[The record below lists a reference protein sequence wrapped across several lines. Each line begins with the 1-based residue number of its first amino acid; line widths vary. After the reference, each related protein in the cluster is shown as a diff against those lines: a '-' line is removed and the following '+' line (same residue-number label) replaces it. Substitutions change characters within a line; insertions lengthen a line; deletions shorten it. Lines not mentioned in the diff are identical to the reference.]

1 MAFDTTG
8 FTPAQLRVWSGLL
21 AGDDH
26 RRPPVDLDTAR
37 RWRGYLID
45 RTAEAADL
53 LRSSEATLSLSKSKL
68 DALDCDGR
76 FLDQLDSA
84 FAWTI
89 PMVVGDL
96 AHTAI
101 ELDLVGGRQQSPEML
116 MHVAWAEFATSGT
129 SAGEFVSMLGGVEA
143 DDLRARAL
151 RRVLEFREVFPLL
164 PANILRAEVGM
175 KVRLHDG
182 VIALN
187 GRPDLVVGRVHRAE
201 RRQILIDLKTGGR
214 SRHHRHDLRFYAL
227 LATLKYGVP
236 PFRVATYYLDEAD
249 WEEEDVDDGVLEA
262 AARTVV
268 DKVNRVARLVC
279 RRPPDEQLALLAGPA
294 CNWCGRNPTC
304 PAAAEL
310 ERARLDAAP

>member
-1 MAFDTTG
+1 MTFDTSG
-8 FTPAQLRVWSGLL
+8 FTPAQLRAWSGLL
-21 AGDDH
+21 AGDDR

-37 RWRGYLID
+37 RWRGYLLD

-53 LRSSEATLSLSKSKL
+53 VRSGEGTLSLSKSKL

-76 FLDQLDSA
+76 FLDQIDSA

-101 ELDLVGGRQQSPEML
+101 ELDLVGGRQQAPEEL
-116 MHVAWAEFATSGT
+116 IRAAWSEFATSGL
-129 SAGEFVSMLGGVEA
+129 SAGDFVSMLGGVEA
-143 DDLRARAL
+143 DELRARAL

-175 KVRLHDG
+175 KVRLHEG
-182 VIALN
+182 AIVFN

-214 SRHHRHDLRFYAL
+214 GRHHRHDLRFYAL
-227 LATLKYGVP
+227 LATLKYGIA

-249 WEEEDVDDGVLEA
+249 WEQEDVDEDVLEA

-268 DKVNRVARLVC
+268 DKVNRAALLQF
-279 RRPPDEQLALLAGPA
+279 RRPPEDELRLLAGPA

-304 PAAAEL
+304 PAFAEA